1 MNIERKNSADET
13 AVFLDK
19 TETVNSTQTQE
30 QSRDDAV
37 IDLGKLPVGALFRK
51 YFIPTLLGMLSLS
64 AVTALD
70 GVFVGHGIGSD
81 GIAAVNLCIPVLM
94 LFTGIGLMAGA
105 GASVSA
111 AILMSRGKIKAARI
125 NATQSLLLVSA
136 IAIVPTFLMMIFPT
150 ETARLLG
157 SSEHLTPMVREYLLW
172 FAPQLIFQMWCSVCL
187 FLIRLDGRPRFASFC
202 TILAALISV
211 VLDWLFI
218 FEFKWGLMGA
228 AFAPTLSLFFG
239 GVIGVAYLGF
249 FAKTLRFYR
258 VKWGWK
264 HIRRALSNVS
274 VQCKIG
280 SSALL
285 TEATLAM
292 LMLVGNWVF
301 MHYLGDDGVGAFG
314 IACYYIPFVFMVG
327 NAVAQ
332 SAQPIISYNFGLGNR
347 LRVRT
352 TEQIALFT
360 SVFCGLVVSALFT
373 FFPRELIGLFI
384 DTNNAAAR
392 LAIDGFPWFAAG
404 FAFFV
409 VNLCAIGF
417 FQSIER
423 LRPATFFALLRGFI
437 FLVPSFIFL
446 PKIAGTHGIW
456 LALSCSEFCTT
467 VAILFYF
474 LRTQKKNRLAYETT
488 VSCSIDAQKT
498 NNLSRKENFRTT
510 NS

>member
-1 MNIERKNSADET
+1 MNKKEN
-13 AVFLDK
+13 L
-19 TETVNSTQTQE
+19 STGTTN
-30 QSRDDAV
+30 DDATV
-37 IDLGKLPVGALFRK
+37 DLARLPVGALFRK
-51 YFIPTLLGMLSLS
+51 YFFPTLLGMLSLS

-81 GIAAVNLCIPVLM
+81 GIAAVNLCIPILM

-105 GASVSA
+105 GASVTA
-111 AILMSRGKIKAARI
+111 AILLSRGKTKAARI
-125 NATQSLLLVSA
+125 NATQAVLFVSA
-136 IAIVPTFLMMIFPT
+136 IAILPTILMMVFPT

-172 FAPQLIFQMWCSVCL
+172 FVPQLMFQMWCSVCL

-202 TILAALISV
+202 NIFAALVSV

-218 FEFKWGLMGA
+218 FKFKWGLMGA
-228 AFAPTLSLFFG
+228 AFAPTLALFIG
-239 GVIGVAYLGF
+239 GSMGIIYLGF

-264 HIRRALSNVS
+264 HIQLALKNVS

-285 TEATLAM
+285 TEATLAT

-301 MHYLGDDGVGAFG
+301 MIYLGDDGVGAFG

-347 LRVRT
+347 LRVHD
-352 TEQIALFT
+352 TERIALGT

-373 FFPRELIGLFI
+373 FLPKELIGLFI
-384 DTNNAAAR
+384 DTNTPAAR
-392 LAIDGFPWFAAG
+392 MAIAGFPWFATG
-404 FAFFV
+404 FAFFI

-423 LRPATFFALLRGFI
+423 LRPATIFALFRGFL
-437 FLVPSFIFL
+437 FLIPSFLLL
-446 PKIAGTHGIW
+446 PKIAGTIGIW
-456 LALSCSEFCTT
+456 LALSVSEFCTT
-467 VAILFYF
+467 AVLVAYF
-474 LRTQKKNRLAYETT
+474 FRTRRSRRNAI
-488 VSCSIDAQKT
+488 SCSIETQKT
-498 NNLSRKENFRTT
+498 TT
-510 NS
+510 P